1 MRVVARTDEKARA
14 HLMEDP
20 NYKIRRSRII
30 HGHGDY
36 AAIRTS
42 QKCRNPRGGIRSPEY
57 DALAF
62 ENLPNVKFAGE
73 PEGGG
78 SH

>member
-1 MRVVARTDEKARA
+1 M
-14 HLMEDP
+14 
-20 NYKIRRSRII
+20 I

-62 ENLPNVKFAGE
+62 ENLPNVEFAGE
-73 PEGGG
+73 TECGG
-78 SH
+78 SD